1 MGRRLEGVGKRLE
14 TVGRRLETVGK
25 RLEGVG
31 SRLESMGSSL
41 EGVGT
46 GFGAGGVYFWAF
58 AVRFMSQVSPV
69 SPYKIT
75 FLTGTALVVANMVGT
90 GIFTS
95 LGFQV
100 MGIQSGFALL
110 MLWLVGGL
118 VALCGAVC
126 YAELAAAMPRS
137 GGEYHY
143 LSQIYHPAL
152 GFLSG
157 WVSATVGFAAPTA
170 LAALALGEYAKSV
183 WPGLHPQ
190 WLSLAVVLVLALV
203 HGSSTRAGSRL
214 QVVITALKVVVL
226 VVFIGAG
233 LVVGEGQPIRFA
245 PDAAGWRALL
255 SPAFA
260 VSLVYVSYAYSG
272 WNAAVYVTG
281 EIENP
286 RRNLSR
292 ILLVGTGLV
301 LLLYVGLN
309 YVFLRSTPLAGLR
322 GQLEVGF
329 VAATSLF
336 GSLGGRLM
344 GGIIAAL
351 LVSTI
356 SSMVFAGP
364 RIVQTMGEDIPA
376 LRFLAPRSRAGTP
389 VRALL
394 LQTGIT
400 LAFILKPSFQGV
412 LVYAGFVLNLFTF
425 LTVFGLFVLRW
436 RQPGLPRPYRAWG
449 YPLTPLLFLGLSGW
463 TLAFILRDKP
473 LESLYGLGTL
483 AVGVVVYLITT
494 RWAVVRPAAQG

>member
-1 MGRRLEGVGKRLE
+1 MPELTRI
-14 TVGRRLETVGK
+14 
-25 RLEGVG
+25 
-31 SRLESMGSSL
+31 
-41 EGVGT
+41 
-46 GFGAGGVYFWAF
+46 
-58 AVRFMSQVSPV
+58 
-69 SPYKIT
+69 PYKIT
-75 FLTGTALVVANMVGT
+75 FLTGAAIVIANMVGT
-90 GIFTS
+90 GVFTS

-100 MGIQSGFALL
+100 LGIQSGFALL

-118 VALCGAVC
+118 IALCGAVS

-170 LAALALGEYAKSV
+170 LAALALGQYAKSV

-190 WLSLAVVLVLALV
+190 WLSVAVVLALTLV
-203 HGSSTRAGSRL
+203 HGSSTRLGSRL
-214 QVVITALKVVVL
+214 QIIITALKVAVL
-226 VVFIGAG
+226 VLFIGAG
-233 LVVGEGQPIRFA
+233 MVVGEGQPISFV
-245 PDAAGWRALL
+245 PDAAGWQALL

-292 ILLVGTGLV
+292 ILLAGTVIV

-309 YVFLRSTPLAGLR
+309 YVFLRSTPIDGLK

-336 GSLGGRLM
+336 GPLGGRLM
-344 GGIIAAL
+344 GGVIAGL

-356 SSMVFAGP
+356 SSMIFAGP

-376 LRFLAPRSRAGTP
+376 LHFLAPKSGAGIP

-394 LQTGIT
+394 LQTAIT
-400 LAFILKPSFQGV
+400 LAFILKPTFQGV

-425 LTVFGLFVLRW
+425 LTVLGLFVLRF
-436 RQPGLPRPYRAWG
+436 RQPNLPRPYRAWG
-449 YPLTPLLFLGLSGW
+449 YPITPLIFLGLSGW

-473 LESLYGLGTL
+473 IESLYGLATL
-483 AVGVVVYLITT
+483 VIGALVYFIT
-494 RWAVVRPAAQG
+494 VRTSRPISEDAPSRSSY

>member
-1 MGRRLEGVGKRLE
+1 MNP
-14 TVGRRLETVGK
+14 
-25 RLEGVG
+25 
-31 SRLESMGSSL
+31 
-41 EGVGT
+41 
-46 GFGAGGVYFWAF
+46 
-58 AVRFMSQVSPV
+58 SPN
-69 SPYKIT
+69 PYKIT
-75 FLTGTALVVANMVGT
+75 FLTGTAIVIANMVGT
-90 GIFTS
+90 GVFTS

-100 MGIQSGFALL
+100 MNIQSGFALL

-118 VALCGAVC
+118 IALCGAVC
-126 YAELAAAMPRS
+126 YGELAAAMPRS

-170 LAALALGEYAKSV
+170 LAALALGKYAKSV
-183 WPGLHPQ
+183 WPDLQ
-190 WLSLAVVLVLALV
+190 SDWLSVAVVLVLTLV
-203 HGSSTRAGSRL
+203 HGSSTRVGSRL
-214 QVVITALKVVVL
+214 QVVITAVKVVVV

-233 LVVGEGQPIRFA
+233 MVIGEGQPISFA
-245 PDAAGWRALL
+245 PDKASWQALL

-286 RRNLSR
+286 KRNLSR
-292 ILLVGTGLV
+292 ILLAGTALV

-309 YVFLRSTPLAGLR
+309 YVFLRSTPIAGLK

-329 VAATSLF
+329 VAATSLL
-336 GSLGGRLM
+336 GPIGGRIM
-344 GGIIAAL
+344 GGMIAAL
-351 LVSTI
+351 LISTI

-376 LRFLAPRSRAGTP
+376 LHFLAPKSRAGVP

-394 LQTGIT
+394 LQTAIT
-400 LAFILKPSFQGV
+400 LAFILKPGFQGV

-425 LTVFGLFVLRW
+425 LTVLGLFILRW
-436 RQPGLPRPYRAWG
+436 RQPDLPRPYRAWG
-449 YPLTPLLFLGLSGW
+449 YPITPLIFLGLSGW
-463 TLAFILRDKP
+463 TLFFIFQDKP
-473 LESLYGLGTL
+473 IESRYGLATL
-483 AVGVVVYLITT
+483 GVGLLVYFFTMRT
-494 RWAVVRPAAQG
+494 ARPVLRARG

>member
-1 MGRRLEGVGKRLE
+1 MPTTPLL
-14 TVGRRLETVGK
+14 T
-25 RLEGVG
+25 
-31 SRLESMGSSL
+31 
-41 EGVGT
+41 
-46 GFGAGGVYFWAF
+46 
-58 AVRFMSQVSPV
+58 
-69 SPYKIT
+69 PYKIT
-75 FLTGTALVVANMVGT
+75 FLTGAAIVIANMVGT
-90 GIFTS
+90 GVFTS

-118 VALCGAVC
+118 IALCGAVS

-143 LSQIYHPAL
+143 LGQIYHPAL

-170 LAALALGEYAKSV
+170 LAALALGEYARSV

-190 WLSLAVVLVLALV
+190 WLSVGVVLALTLV
-203 HGSSTRAGSRL
+203 HGSSTRIGSRL
-214 QVVITALKVVVL
+214 QVIITALKVVVL
-226 VVFIGAG
+226 VVLIGAG
-233 LVVGEGQPIRFA
+233 MVVGEGQPLSFL
-245 PDAAGWRALL
+245 PDAASWQALL

-272 WNAAVYVTG
+272 WNAAVYLTG

-292 ILLVGTGLV
+292 ILLAGTAIV

-309 YVFLRSTPLAGLR
+309 YVFLRSTPLAGLK
-322 GQLEVGF
+322 GQVEVGF

-336 GSLGGRLM
+336 GPFGGRVM
-344 GGIIAAL
+344 GGVIAAL

-376 LRFLAPRSRAGTP
+376 LHFLAPKSRAGIP

-394 LQTGIT
+394 LQTLIT
-400 LAFILKPSFQGV
+400 LAFILKPSFKEV

-425 LTVFGLFVLRW
+425 LTVLGLFVLRF
-436 RQPGLPRPYRAWG
+436 RQPNLPRPYRAWG
-449 YPLTPLLFLGLSGW
+449 YPVTPLIFLALSGW

-473 LESLYGLGTL
+473 VESRYGLYTL
-483 AVGVVVYLITT
+483 GFGLLIYFLMM
-494 RWAVVRPAAQG
+494 RPARPAPAAQG

>member
-1 MGRRLEGVGKRLE
+1 MPELTR
-14 TVGRRLETVGK
+14 T
-25 RLEGVG
+25 
-31 SRLESMGSSL
+31 
-41 EGVGT
+41 
-46 GFGAGGVYFWAF
+46 
-58 AVRFMSQVSPV
+58 
-69 SPYKIT
+69 PYKIT
-75 FLTGTALVVANMVGT
+75 FLTGAAIVIANMVGT
-90 GIFTS
+90 GVFTS

-100 MGIQSGFALL
+100 LGIQSGFALL

-118 VALCGAVC
+118 IALCGAVC
-126 YAELAAAMPRS
+126 YGELAAAMPRS

-170 LAALALGEYAKSV
+170 LAALALGTYAKSV
-183 WPGLHPQ
+183 WPSLQPE
-190 WLSLAVVLVLALV
+190 WLSVTVVLLLTLV
-203 HGSSTRAGSRL
+203 HGTSTRAGSRL
-214 QVVITALKVVVL
+214 QVIITTIKVVVL
-226 VVFIGAG
+226 VIFIGAG
-233 LVVGEGQPIRFA
+233 MVIGEGQPLSFA

-286 RRNLSR
+286 KRNLSR
-292 ILLVGTGLV
+292 ILLAGTAVV

-309 YVFLRSTPLAGLR
+309 YVFLRSTPLDALK

-336 GSLGGRLM
+336 GPLGGRLM
-344 GGIIAAL
+344 GGVIAAL

-376 LRFLAPRSRAGTP
+376 LHFLAPKSRAGIP
-389 VRALL
+389 VRALV
-394 LQTGIT
+394 LQTIIT

-425 LTVFGLFVLRW
+425 LTVLGLFVLRW
-436 RQPGLPRPYRAWG
+436 RQPDLARPYRAWG
-449 YPLTPLLFLGLSGW
+449 YPFTPLIFLGLSGW
-463 TLAFILRDKP
+463 TLAFILSEKP
-473 LESLYGLGTL
+473 IESLYGLGTL
-483 AVGVVVYLITT
+483 AVGGFVYFITT
-494 RWAVVRPAAQG
+494 RFATLQPATRG

>member
-1 MGRRLEGVGKRLE
+1 
-14 TVGRRLETVGK
+14 
-25 RLEGVG
+25 
-31 SRLESMGSSL
+31 
-41 EGVGT
+41 
-46 GFGAGGVYFWAF
+46 
-58 AVRFMSQVSPV
+58 MSQAPAIG
-69 SPYKIT
+69 PYKIT
-75 FLTGTALVVANMVGT
+75 FLTGVAIVIANMVGT
-90 GIFTS
+90 GVFTS

-100 MGIQSGFALL
+100 LGIQSGFALL

-126 YAELAAAMPRS
+126 YGELAAAMPRS

-170 LAALALGEYAKSV
+170 LAALALGIYAKSV
-183 WPGLHPQ
+183 WPGLHPE
-190 WLSLAVVLVLALV
+190 WLSVAVVLLLALV
-203 HGSSTRAGSRL
+203 HGTSTRVGSRL
-214 QVVITALKVVVL
+214 QIIITALKVVVL

-233 LVVGEGQPIRFA
+233 AVMGEGQPLRFA
-245 PDAAGWRALL
+245 PDAAGWRVLL

-272 WNAAVYVTG
+272 LNAAVYVTG

-286 RRNLSR
+286 KRNLSR
-292 ILLVGTGLV
+292 ILLAGTAVV

-309 YVFLRSTPLAGLR
+309 YVFLRSTPLAGLK

-336 GSLGGRLM
+336 GPLGGRLM
-344 GGIIAAL
+344 GGVIAAL

-376 LRFLAPRSRAGTP
+376 LRFLAPKSRAGIP
-389 VRALL
+389 VRALA
-394 LQTGIT
+394 LQTVIS

-425 LTVFGLFVLRW
+425 LTVLGLFVLRW
-436 RQPGLPRPYRAWG
+436 RQPHLPRPYRAWG
-449 YPLTPLLFLGLSGW
+449 YPFTPLLFLGLSGW
-463 TLAFILRDKP
+463 TLAFILSEKP
-473 LESLYGLGTL
+473 LESLYGLATL
-483 AVGVVVYLITT
+483 AVGGLVYLLTT
-494 RWAVVRPAAQG
+494 RLAVAPASRMSQ

>member
-1 MGRRLEGVGKRLE
+1 M
-14 TVGRRLETVGK
+14 
-25 RLEGVG
+25 
-31 SRLESMGSSL
+31 
-41 EGVGT
+41 
-46 GFGAGGVYFWAF
+46 
-58 AVRFMSQVSPV
+58 
-69 SPYKIT
+69 PYKIT
-75 FLTGTALVVANMVGT
+75 FLAGTSIVIANMVGT

-100 MGIQSGFALL
+100 LGIQSGFALL

-118 VALCGAVC
+118 IALCGAVC
-126 YAELAAAMPRS
+126 YGELAAAMPRS

-143 LSQIYHPAL
+143 LSQIYHPAM

-170 LAALALGEYAKSV
+170 LAALALGTYAKSV
-183 WPGLHPQ
+183 WPGLHPE
-190 WLSLAVVLVLALV
+190 WLSVTVLLLLTLV
-203 HGSSTRAGSRL
+203 HGTSTRAGSRL
-214 QVVITALKVVVL
+214 QVIITALKVAVL

-233 LVVGEGQPIRFA
+233 MAIGEGQPLSFA
-245 PDAAGWRALL
+245 LDAAGWRALL

-286 RRNLSR
+286 KRNLSR
-292 ILLVGTGLV
+292 ILLAGTAVV

-309 YVFLRSTPLAGLR
+309 YVFLRSTPLAGLK
-322 GQLEVGF
+322 GQVEVGF

-336 GSLGGRLM
+336 GPVGGRLM
-344 GGIIAAL
+344 GGVIAGL

-376 LRFLAPRSRAGTP
+376 LRFLAPKSRAGIP
-389 VRALL
+389 VRALA
-394 LQTGIT
+394 LQTFIT
-400 LAFILKPSFQGV
+400 LLFIIKPKFQEV

-425 LTVFGLFVLRW
+425 LTVLGLFVLRW
-436 RQPGLPRPYRAWG
+436 RQPNLPRPYRAWG
-449 YPLTPLLFLGLSGW
+449 YPFTPLIFLGLSGW
-463 TLAFILRDKP
+463 TLAFILSEKP
-473 LESLYGLGTL
+473 RESLYGLATL
-483 AVGVVVYLITT
+483 AVGAVVYFLTT
-494 RWAVVRPAAQG
+494 RITAVQPVPRG